1 MQVLQGIHIYDKFI
15 SCEKYKR
22 LDRTTLGVI
31 CLTLKKFKSKKI
43 ERQKTKKKIKKFVFH
58 KIIGQCLN

>member
-1 MQVLQGIHIYDKFI
+1 MQGLQGIHIYDKFI

-31 CLTLKKFKSKKI
+31 CLILKKFKSKKI
-43 ERQKTKKKIKKFVFH
+43 ENNIVLFEKSKLH
-58 KIIGQCLN
+58 KS